1 MWPSLAMLCKST
13 PKRGIMA
20 EKAQKK
26 SSGHWEKK
34 DFSAAPDREGAD
46 GSGANRAR
54 QGADGNREILGREG
68 ACGSGE
74 SLAREGADG
83 NREIL
88 GREGTDGS
96 GANRARQGA
105 CCSGADRDCEA
116 ASPPRPQR
124 ASLPDFCGRALTLPH
139 GPEAWLRRGQGPDA
153 LVLGLGPG
161 SPWLTGLLEQAGRV
175 CWLEHEP
182 TLRALPPLNSRAG
195 GGMPQHWQRVSPEE
209 AVALAARSTCYF
221 YGPGMRLAP
230 DFWGPL
236 LGRVDAALLQAPLL
250 SSARELR
257 AAEGAGPEVA
267 PKVAPEVAPEV
278 APKVAPEVV
287 EGAEPEAL
295 SEAVSAA
302 VSAAVSEAACGAA
315 CGKLGGGPV
324 LLPGHNGLLL
334 HQELHQALEACG
346 LGPVLPMPEKIHN
359 PGAVEDVS
367 QIFQLFKKGRPR
379 LLLSVNLRGLD
390 AEGRVFHLCRA
401 LGVPVALWLVDN
413 PWHLLSALRLP
424 WWREALIFVT
434 DASFVPE
441 LTGAG
446 AQQVYH
452 LPLAVAR
459 HMWRN
464 AEPENIRSAPEQGPL
479 FVGRSAFPQKER
491 FFAAARVPEELAE
504 ESSRLLERSR
514 GPADAPNY
522 FWWQKRLGA
531 AGWPGMASR
540 NAGLGAEIC
549 AQANRARW
557 LRMILE
563 QANRGA
569 DRIGNSSGHP
579 GDLGRSGALP
589 DAPGHLGDTGHSDL
603 PGHLVRLG
611 DSDMPDH
618 SGGLGDTGHSNHTGH
633 PPLRI
638 VGDAGWHALLPGA
651 QIFPPVDYYT
661 ALPDLYASAG
671 VVLNITSLLLPQSLS
686 QRHFDVWATGGTL
699 FSDATPGMDI
709 FPASLTEPICLYGP
723 EDFWPRWDEA
733 RSHPSQMADLRRA
746 WREHL
751 RAAHGY
757 EHRVRRICEVAGI
770 GCVATGEEGVGCLA
784 GA

>member
-1 MWPSLAMLCKST
+1 
-13 PKRGIMA
+13 MA
-20 EKAQKK
+20 EKVQKK

-34 DFSAAPDREGAD
+34 DFFAAPDRAGAD
-46 GSGANRAR
+46 GSG
-54 QGADGNREILGREG
+54 EI
-68 ACGSGE
+68 
-74 SLAREGADG
+74 LAREGADG
-83 NREIL
+83 NRESQ
-88 GREGTDGS
+88 GREGADGS
-96 GANRARQGA
+96 GVNRAREGA

-116 ASPPRPQR
+116 ASRSRPQR
-124 ASLPDFCGRALTLPH
+124 ASLPDFCGRALSLPH
-139 GPEAWLRRGQGPDA
+139 GPEAWLRRGQGSDA

-161 SPWLTGLLEQAGRV
+161 SPWLTDLIEQAGRV

-182 TLRALPPLNSRAG
+182 TLRALPPLESRG
-195 GGMPQHWQRVSPEE
+195 GAGMPQHWQRVSPEE

-236 LGRVDAALLQAPLL
+236 LGRVDAARLQAPLL
-250 SSARELR
+250 SAAREQR
-257 AAEGAGPEVA
+257 PAEGTG
-267 PKVAPEVAPEV
+267 PEVAPEV
-278 APKVAPEVV
+278 APKIA
-287 EGAEPEAL
+287 EG
-295 SEAVSAA
+295 AVSAA
-302 VSAAVSEAACGAA
+302 VSGAVSGAA

-346 LGPVLPMPEKIHN
+346 LGPVLPMPEKVHN
-359 PGAVEDVS
+359 PSAMEDLN

-401 LGVPVALWLVDN
+401 MGVPVALWLVDN
-413 PWHLLSALRLP
+413 PWHVLSALRLP
-424 WWREALIFVT
+424 WWREALVFVT

-441 LTGAG
+441 LAGAG

-522 FWWQKRLGA
+522 FWWQKRLGV

-589 DAPGHLGDTGHSDL
+589 AAPGHLGDTGHTGLLGHPNHSDHL
-603 PGHLVRLG
+603 GH
-611 DSDMPDH
+611 PDH
-618 SGGLGDTGHSNHTGH
+618 SDHPGHSGHTGH
-633 PPLRI
+633 PQLRI

-651 QIFPPVDYYT
+651 QILPPVDYYT

-671 VVLNITSLLLPQSLS
+671 AVLNITSLLLPQSLS
-686 QRHFDVWATGGTL
+686 QRHFDVWAAGGTL
-699 FSDATPGMDI
+699 FSDATPGLDI

-757 EHRVRRICEVAGI
+757 ELRVRRICEVAGI
-770 GCVATGEEGVGCLA
+770 GCVTTR
-784 GA
+784 